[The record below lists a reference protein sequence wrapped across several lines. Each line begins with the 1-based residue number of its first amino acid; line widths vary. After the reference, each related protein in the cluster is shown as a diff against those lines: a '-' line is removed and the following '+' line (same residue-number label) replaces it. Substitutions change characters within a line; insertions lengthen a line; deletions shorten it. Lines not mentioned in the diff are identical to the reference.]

1 MCRQGRPAGV
11 HAPRRSRFLTL
22 ALLAAAAA
30 CSGGGGS
37 IVDGGGGGGG
47 GSGTVAGV
55 RFVTQPSNLTAGQA
69 LSVSVE
75 LISAAGT
82 RVTSAN
88 TLVTLSLSGGT
99 ITGNTSVSAVSGLAT
114 FSGLTITSA
123 GANLVL
129 SAAAGVFST
138 TSNPFTVSAAAASSA
153 QSSMS
158 LPSGSITANADAA
171 ITLTFRDAYGNAK
184 AQATVTVSA
193 SLTGVTLTPS
203 SGTTDASGRFAT
215 TLRSTL
221 AGSTSI
227 TAVVDGISIVFSP
240 AIVIAADLCAATTLS
255 LPFGTNGTL
264 SSSGCVQNGEL
275 RSFYR
280 FTSSGAPAGVRLT
293 LTPSGFAPRFAL
305 MLDPN
310 PGSNFINF
318 FSSISGTALTRL
330 WIVPAG
336 TYRVRVASQNGSPGT
351 FTLTG
356 AAESPNLTTTTAGGV
371 SASSGGTCPVF
382 ATLIASTS
390 VSGQSIQTTDCRD
403 GSFAYDS
410 FYMYATTSCTVTMTS
425 STVDSWLEVFDAATG
440 SFIDSDDDSGGG
452 TSARLTMSAC
462 QSTAGN
468 VLEFRPQAFS
478 STTYG
483 AYTLTVTITGSAA
496 VLDAVPSGPGSA
508 GADAMRII
516 GAARD
521 TSRPPRPRVK
531 R

>member
-1 MCRQGRPAGV
+1 MLV
-11 HAPRRSRFLTL
+11 LT
-22 ALLAAAAA
+22 AS

-37 IVDGGGGGGG
+37 IVDAGGGGGGG
-47 GSGTVAGV
+47 GATTVAGL

-69 LSVSVE
+69 LVVSVE

-99 ITGNTSVSAVSGLAT
+99 LTGNTSVNAVSGLAT

-123 GANLVL
+123 GANFVL
-129 SAAAGVFST
+129 SAAAGIYST
-138 TSNPFTVSAAAASSA
+138 TSSPFTVSAAAASSA

-158 LPSGSITANADAA
+158 LPSGAITANADAA
-171 ITLTFRDAYGNAK
+171 ITFTFRDAYGNAK

-193 SLTGVTLTPS
+193 SLAGVTLTPS

-215 TLRSTL
+215 TLRSTV

-227 TAVVDGISIVFSP
+227 TAVVDGTSIVFSP

-255 LPFGTNGTL
+255 LPFATSGTV
-264 SSSGCVQNGEL
+264 SSSACVQNGEL
-275 RSFYR
+275 RSYYR
-280 FTSSGAPAGVRLT
+280 FTSSGTLAGVRLA

-318 FSSISGTALTRL
+318 FSSISGTSLTRL

-336 TYRVRVASQNGSPGT
+336 TYQVRVASQNGSPGT

-356 AAESPNLTTTTAGGV
+356 AAENPNLTTTTAGGV
-371 SASSGGTCPVF
+371 SASSGGTCPVY
-382 ATLIASTS
+382 AALIASMS

-403 GSFAYDS
+403 GTFAYDS
-410 FYMYATTSCTVTMTS
+410 FLIYATTSCTVTMTS
-425 STVDSWLEVFDAATG
+425 SAVDPWLEVFDAATG
-440 SFIDSDDDSGGG
+440 SFIGSDDDSGGG
-452 TSARLTMSAC
+452 TSARLTMSQC

-478 STTYG
+478 SATYG

-496 VLDAVPSGPGSA
+496 VLDAAPSGLGSA
-508 GADAMRII
+508 GADAVRTI
-516 GAARD
+516 GAAREASQP
-521 TSRPPRPRVK
+521 TRPRVK